1 MYFNNKTMKQFI
13 NNIKSN
19 TLTSGKKIIMFVV
32 IVLVCFSAVYFI
44 FSPKKEL
51 KNTKSNEM
59 VGKEVSLPP
68 KFSRITFFHKT
79 KPICSLAI
87 PESWEGKYRLQDSG
101 DEAHFLY
108 IQELNNPELFY
119 VKKYQKN
126 TKMNEIGERLILENE
141 NNFYTASLS
150 TQNVDKFVNKLEF
163 EKILK
168 DLDEVLR
175 SFKCF

>member
-1 MYFNNKTMKQFI
+1 M
-13 NNIKSN
+13 
-19 TLTSGKKIIMFVV
+19 
-32 IVLVCFSAVYFI
+32 
-44 FSPKKEL
+44 
-51 KNTKSNEM
+51 
-59 VGKEVSLPP
+59 
-68 KFSRITFFHKT
+68 
-79 KPICSLAI
+79 AI